1 MKWDRLAAGTRLWR
15 NLILADVVLHVLG
28 AIAGGFAAASGGVQS
43 MGSATWVGVVALVS
57 AIGVFITSA
66 LRIRVGQH
74 WRNGPSEF
82 KDLSTAYFT
91 LAIISVIV
99 TVSYIAMALTGL
111 AGLLRIVNG
120 VLTVAMM
127 FVALHL
133 QKRGARAVMPAH
145 AVSFSQLSTGLIFLM
160 LTGVLGVV
168 VPIVLLL
175 VLFGF
180 LFWLN
185 KLTKLLKEIAEDYEA
200 RTDVAD
206 TFD

>member
-133 QKRGARAVMPAH
+133 QKRGAQIVMPAH
-145 AVSFSQLSTGLIFLM
+145 VASFSQLSTGLIFLI

-185 KLTKLLKEIAEDYEA
+185 KLTKLLKEIAEEYEA